1 MHRDRAVTAWLLL
14 GLALLA
20 GCGSREDAGGGS
32 VTSEED
38 LLVHEEHTA
47 FSHVRIKDR
56 GRVRSLCFVKDTGA
70 EVTETSLDLDHPER
84 LVVPYTRVMF
94 ASFFFQFPP
103 KKCLIV
109 GLGGGAMVRF
119 LRHHFPD
126 CRVDAVEID
135 PAVVQIAAEYFGT
148 TPEER
153 ARIFTEDAFDYL
165 ARTDEKYDV
174 IYMDAFLKP
183 GEGND
188 STGAP
193 LHLKTVRFLKSLHAR
208 LEPGGVVAFNMMA
221 GPAMARDLEAISRAF
236 PSAYSLQVPKRT
248 NLVAVGTLE
257 EKHRPREEL
266 LRLGRRLDQEFAFGF
281 SLAEVA
287 EQCAA
292 LEALYRPGQH

>member
-1 MHRDRAVTAWLLL
+1 MTVWLLL
-14 GLALLA
+14 ALALLPA
-20 GCGSREDAGGGS
+20 CGPREDANEGAAPPA
-32 VTSEED
+32 EER
-38 LLVHEEHTA
+38 LVHEEHSA
-47 FSHVRIKDR
+47 FSHIRVKDR
-56 GRVRSLCFVKDTGA
+56 GRVRSLCFVKDTGK
-70 EVTETSLDLDHPER
+70 EVTETSLDLDHPEH

-94 ASFFFQFPP
+94 TSFLFQFPP
-103 KKCLIV
+103 AQCLIV

-119 LRHHFPD
+119 LRHHFPE

-148 TPEER
+148 APDAKT
-153 ARIFTEDAFDYL
+153 RIFTEDAFDYL
-165 ARTDEKYDV
+165 ARAEEKYDV

-221 GPAMARDLEAISRAF
+221 GPAMTRDLEAIRRAF
-236 PSAYSLQVPKRT
+236 PSAYSFQVPQRT

-266 LRLGRRLDQEFAFGF
+266 VRLGRRLDQEFAFGF
-281 SLAEVA
+281 SLAGTL
-287 EQCAA
+287 EQCTA
-292 LEALYRPGQH
+292 LEPLYRPEKR